1 MTTND
6 DLDGGAEMGFFA
18 YLATNAEI
26 LASGGISFDYQITP
40 FDAAQYDFSSNPA
53 DIIRIVLEVIFL
65 LMLLR
70 LLLIEGQELVER
82 FLTRRAAGYGV
93 AGSLMG
99 YFGDT
104 GNMLDLANYIVQTLA
119 VTTWIRFVLKCRV
132 FRQSFHFRF
141 PVYEVRLTR

>member
-18 YLATNAEI
+18 YLATNSEI

-132 FRQSFHFRF
+132 FRQSFQFRF